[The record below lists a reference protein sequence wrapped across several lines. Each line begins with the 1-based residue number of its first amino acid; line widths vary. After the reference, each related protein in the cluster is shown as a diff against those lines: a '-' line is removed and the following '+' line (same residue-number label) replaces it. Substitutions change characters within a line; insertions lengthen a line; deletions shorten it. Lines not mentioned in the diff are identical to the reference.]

1 MSHAFLVWL
10 EFGACALLI
19 ALAGWRLS
27 LYGDVIAE
35 KTGLSGTWIGVV
47 LLASVT
53 SLPELATG
61 LSAVTAAGAPNIA
74 VGDVLGSC
82 VFNLAILVVLDFIH
96 RGESIY
102 TKAGQGHILSAGFG
116 VLLLGFIGFS
126 LLLAQKMDGPSLAH
140 VGIYSPAIVV
150 LYLLSMRVVFSY
162 EKRQMAAYA
171 EEAAER
177 YPQLTLS
184 QAIARY
190 ALAALVVVG
199 AGTWLPFIGKDIA
212 ALYNWHASFVGT
224 LFIAAAT
231 SLPELAVTLS
241 AMRLGALDMAIAN
254 LLGSNLFNLLIL
266 AIDDAFYLNG
276 PLLSHV
282 SATHAVSVMSALAM
296 TGAVIVGLLYRP
308 PGRLFRTVGWI
319 SILLLLVYMLN
330 AYVLFRFGG

>member
-199 AGTWLPFIGKDIA
+199 AGTWLPFIGRDIA
-212 ALYNWHASFVGT
+212 GLYNWHASFVGT

>member
-10 EFGACALLI
+10 EFGVCAVLI
-19 ALAGWRLS
+19 TLAGWRLS

-35 KTGLSGTWIGVV
+35 KTGLGGTWIGIV

-61 LSAVTAAGAPNIA
+61 VSAVAAADAPNIA
-74 VGDVLGSC
+74 VGNILGACVL
-82 VFNLAILVVLDFIH
+82 NLTYLVVLDLVH
-96 RGESIY
+96 RQESIY
-102 TKAGQGHILSAGFG
+102 TRARQGHILSAGFG
-116 VLLLGFIGFS
+116 VLLLGIVGFS
-126 LLLAQKMDGPSLAH
+126 LLLSQKVDSLSLGH
-140 VGIYSPAIVV
+140 VGIYSPVILL
-150 LYLLSMRVVFSY
+150 LYLVSMRVVFSY
-162 EKRQMAAYA
+162 EKKQMAAYV

-177 YPQLTLS
+177 YPHFTLR
-184 QAIARY
+184 QAMIRFSV
-190 ALAALVVVG
+190 AALVVVG
-199 AGTWLPFIGKDIA
+199 TGTWLPFVGEDIA
-212 ALYNWHASFVGT
+212 GLYGWNTSFVGA

-241 AMRLGALDMAIAN
+241 ALRLGALDMAIGN

-266 AIDDAFYLNG
+266 AIDDVFYSPG
-276 PLLSHV
+276 PLLNHV

-319 SILLLLVYMLN
+319 SVLLLLVYVLN

>member
-10 EFGACALLI
+10 EFGACAVLI

-35 KTGLSGTWIGVV
+35 KTGLSGSWIGIV

-171 EEAAER
+171 EEAVER
-177 YPQLTLS
+177 YPHLTLS

-190 ALAALVVVG
+190 SLAALVVVG

-276 PLLSHV
+276 PLLGHV

-319 SILLLLVYMLN
+319 SVLLLLVYVLN

>member
-1 MSHAFLVWL
+1 MSQTFLVWL
-10 EFGACALLI
+10 EFGLCAALI
-19 ALAGWRLS
+19 TLAGWRLS

-35 KTGLSGTWIGVV
+35 KTGLGGTWIGVV

-61 LSAVTAAGAPNIA
+61 VSAVTAASAPNIA
-74 VGDVLGSC
+74 VGDALGSC
-82 VFNLAILVVLDFIH
+82 VFNLAILVVLDFLH

-116 VLLLGFIGFS
+116 VLLLGFVGLS
-126 LLLAQKMDGPSLAH
+126 MLLAQEMVGPSLAH
-140 VGIYSPAIVV
+140 VGVYSPAIVV
-150 LYLLSMRVVFSY
+150 LYLLSMRIVFSY
-162 EKRQMAAYA
+162 EKKQMAAYV
-171 EEAAER
+171 EDAAER
-177 YPQLTLS
+177 YPHMMLR
-184 QAIARY
+184 QAVVRY

-212 ALYNWHASFVGT
+212 GLYNWHASFVGT

-241 AMRLGALDMAIAN
+241 ALRLGALDMAIAN

-319 SILLLLVYMLN
+319 SVLLLLVYMLN